1 LTCLESSRV
10 ESSRVES
17 SRVELSWSQ
26 QSDDVPQS
34 DDHTLLHL
42 HARPN
47 TVADPNIPRDHGYAQ
62 SRAEQSC
69 IEQSRAELHRTEQSS
84 AAQSS
89 AELHRAEQCRAVQ
102 CSAELHRTEHCCAE
116 QCRSGQSSA
125 VQIRAKQS
133 RAVKRCRPYVAR
145 FLTIQ
150 YAASQVLRDIF
161 QEYDGRTGL
170 RSIIHLSPRVSYIAE
185 WKETEAL

>member
-1 LTCLESSRV
+1 MTFLKAMITHSCIFMLDPTLSLILTYRGIT
-10 ESSRVES
+10 
-17 SRVELSWSQ
+17 
-26 QSDDVPQS
+26 DMP
-34 DDHTLLHL
+34 
-42 HARPN
+42 
-47 TVADPNIPRDHGYAQ
+47 
-62 SRAEQSC
+62 RAEQSRAA
-69 IEQSRAELHRTEQSS
+69 ERSRAELHRTEQSS

-89 AELHRAEQCRAVQ
+89 AGLHRTEQSRAEQCSAVQ
-102 CSAELHRTEHCCAE
+102 SCIE
-116 QCRSGQSSA
+116 QSSA
-125 VQIRAKQS
+125 VQSCIEQSRAEQSRAVKCRAEQS

-185 WKETEAL
+185 RKETEAL